1 LAAASPVA
9 APWEGG
15 GAWLAERNQ
24 QTEEFL
30 ERMPGIPLE
39 KQPGRAPSFESAA
52 TEDFCQR
59 VDGLEAA
66 ATQTALFTAASF
78 RT

>member
-1 LAAASPVA
+1 MASPDSLFLG
-9 APWEGG
+9 GG
-15 GAWLAERNQ
+15 GAWLAEKNQ
-24 QTEEFL
+24 KTEEFL
-30 ERMPGIPLE
+30 ARMPGIPRE

-66 ATQTALFTAASF
+66 ATPTALFTAASF

>member
-1 LAAASPVA
+1 
-9 APWEGG
+9 
-15 GAWLAERNQ
+15 
-24 QTEEFL
+24 
-30 ERMPGIPLE
+30 MPEIPLE

-52 TEDFCQR
+52 TEDFCQG

-66 ATQTALFTAASF
+66 ATPTALFTAASF

>member
-1 LAAASPVA
+1 
-9 APWEGG
+9 
-15 GAWLAERNQ
+15 
-24 QTEEFL
+24 
-30 ERMPGIPLE
+30 MPGIPRK
-39 KQPGRAPSFESAA
+39 KQPGRAPSFESAT
-52 TEDFCQR
+52 TEDRGQR